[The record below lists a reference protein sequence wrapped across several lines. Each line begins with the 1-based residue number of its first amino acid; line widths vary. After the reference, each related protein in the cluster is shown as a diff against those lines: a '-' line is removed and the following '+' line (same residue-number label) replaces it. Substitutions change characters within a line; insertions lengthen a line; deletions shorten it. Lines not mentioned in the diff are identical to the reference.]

1 VTEDAPYLLDPAGRR
16 FSLAR
21 PTTSI
26 GRSPACDL
34 YIPDRRASRRHAE
47 IAWDGEDCTLSDL
60 DSDNG
65 TFLNGLRLAAPQ
77 PLTDGDQ
84 IAVASAV
91 FIFRDPEATL
101 REARVPR
108 LFIDPVS
115 GDLTVNRRPVS
126 LSAKERLLFDLL
138 YQHAGRPCTKAE
150 IAAAVWPEYYTAAAD
165 YQVESLVKRL
175 REKLES
181 DPRQPTLLLTR
192 PWLQVGHR
200 LNSWPIVGRLLAP
213 HQALA
218 PWSCYTKHQNNS
230 IRSKEL

>member
-1 VTEDAPYLLDPAGRR
+1 MTEDAPYLLDPASRR

-21 PTTSI
+21 LTTLI
-26 GRSPACDL
+26 GRSPACHL

-47 IAWDGEDCTLSDL
+47 IAWDGESCTLRDL

-65 TFLNGLRLAAPQ
+65 TFLNGQRLAAPQ

-91 FIFRDPEATL
+91 FTFRDPEATL
-101 REARVPR
+101 REAHLPR
-108 LFIDPVS
+108 LIVDRTS
-115 GDLTVNRRPVS
+115 GDLTVNRRPVA

-138 YQHAGRPCTKAE
+138 YRNAGRPCTKQQIAE
-150 IAAAVWPEYYTAAAD
+150 AVWPEYQTAAAD

-181 DPRQPTLLLTR
+181 DPRQPALVVTVPGR
-192 PWLQVGHR
+192 GYR
-200 LNSWPIVGRLLAP
+200 LVID
-213 HQALA
+213 
-218 PWSCYTKHQNNS
+218 
-230 IRSKEL
+230 